1 MECSENS
8 KVSNLEPV
16 KPELEDASI
25 TMDEDDLPEVIKA
38 RQVLPT
44 WFVDRMMTDTWW
56 FGLMMSNGTVIGIH
70 RILSVD
76 QAADRSI
83 WLTVELLSDTP
94 GDDRV
99 FIAPTTRLTASINAS
114 HVVAAYELVD
124 T

>member
-1 MECSENS
+1 MN
-8 KVSNLEPV
+8 NLEP
-16 KPELEDASI
+16 ELADASI
-25 TMDEDDLPEVIKA
+25 TIDDDDLPQVIKA

-76 QAADRSI
+76 QAADGSI

-124 T
+124 TE

>member
-1 MECSENS
+1 MMGCSGNS
-8 KVSNLEPV
+8 KVSKLEP
-16 KPELEDASI
+16 EIDEESI
-25 TMDEDDLPEVIKA
+25 AIDEDDLPQVIHA

-76 QAADRSI
+76 QAADGTI

-99 FIAPTTRLTASINAS
+99 FIAPTSRLTASINAS
-114 HVVAAYELVD
+114 HVVAAYELAD

>member
-1 MECSENS
+1 MT
-8 KVSNLEPV
+8 NLD
-16 KPELEDASI
+16 PEIDAAAI
-25 TMDEDDLPEVIKA
+25 AIDEDDLPQVIQA
-38 RQVLPT
+38 RQMLPT

-56 FGLMMSNGTVIGIH
+56 FGLMMSNGTVIGVH

-76 QAADRSI
+76 QAADGTI

-114 HVVAAYELVD
+114 HVVAAYELAD

>member
-1 MECSENS
+1 MAYRV
-8 KVSNLEPV
+8 KATVSNLPPQIDET
-16 KPELEDASI
+16 SI
-25 TMDEDDLPEVIKA
+25 AIDEDDLPQVIQA
-38 RQVLPT
+38 RKVLPT

-70 RILSVD
+70 RILNVD
-76 QAADRSI
+76 QAADGTI

-99 FIAPTTRLTASINAS
+99 FIAPTSRLTASINAS

-124 T
+124 TD

>member
-1 MECSENS
+1 MS
-8 KVSNLEPV
+8 KLEP
-16 KPELEDASI
+16 EIDEESI
-25 TMDEDDLPEVIKA
+25 AIDEDDLPQVIHA

-76 QAADRSI
+76 QAADGTI

-99 FIAPTTRLTASINAS
+99 FIAPTSRLTASINAS
-114 HVVAAYELVD
+114 HVVAAYELAD